1 MYLNVSK
8 PSCLIQ
14 NTLGVF
20 IHSVV
25 YLKEPLIDLEC
36 IKLCIE
42 MYSIRNVFK
51 GVFIVM
57 EYTSLKVYF
66 AFLLQRQMYYLH
78 FIKKNHKS
86 TLTAN
91 SRTSTS
97 YIILHLGR
105 CGYFF

>member
-66 AFLLQRQMYYLH
+66 AFLLQWQMYYLH
-78 FIKKNHKS
+78 FIKK
-86 TLTAN
+86 
-91 SRTSTS
+91 
-97 YIILHLGR
+97 IIKAL
-105 CGYFF
+105 